1 MAVQPLA
8 ARQDQSRGG
17 RLQYPLSATRRA
29 HDRIGWGLDFVIS
42 AQTDLDQRAQNRS
55 RQTISQSFYGPTGWP
70 FHVRG
75 ILRRRRHI
83 PDPTNRSEF
92 AAVTIRKPGD
102 ISLDQAHRGFFSRRD
117 RCLQIIRCE
126 RKPRLRIKEVKF
138 ERIVGKPR
146 IFSKSFFWAARHSRA
161 IAYLDDDGTGC
172 GCLLGHNAAD
182 TLARHG
188 GALKE
193 CNT

>member
-1 MAVQPLA
+1 MVEKIF
-8 ARQDQSRGG
+8 
-17 RLQYPLSATRRA
+17 T
-29 HDRIGWGLDFVIS
+29 IGSIK
-42 AQTDLDQRAQNRS
+42 
-55 RQTISQSFYGPTGWP
+55 Y
-70 FHVRG
+70 RG
-75 ILRRRRHI
+75 IRLCEPCAYMSGILHSDVLKKMVHRAGLR
-83 PDPTNRSEF
+83 
-92 AAVTIRKPGD
+92 A
-102 ISLDQAHRGFFSRRD
+102 
-117 RCLQIIRCE
+117 QIIRCE